1 MQGTGHGRG
10 QEANDVVLL
19 AAGVA
24 DLAVSTVSGALS
36 GLRGLLRRADMAD
49 LADEGRQ
56 DIKARGRLALDR
68 YAPTSPPHM
77 ELLARHVT
85 TVRGRGDV

>member
-1 MQGTGHGRG
+1 MQGTGHERG
-10 QEANDVVLL
+10 QETNDVVLL

-36 GLRGLLRRADMAD
+36 AFRGLLRRADVAE

-68 YAPTSPPHM
+68 YAATSPPHM

-85 TVRGRGDV
+85 AVRGRGDV

>member
-1 MQGTGHGRG
+1 MQGTEHGRG
-10 QEANDVVLL
+10 QDTHDMVLL

-24 DLAVSTVSGALS
+24 DLAVSTVSGALD
-36 GLRGLLRRADMAD
+36 GLRGLLRRADVAE

-68 YAPTSPPHM
+68 CTSTSPPYM
-77 ELLARHVT
+77 ELLARHAT
-85 TVRGRGDV
+85 AVRGRGDV